1 MKIDRKERVL
11 LGLLKECAGEEKGII
26 KKSAL
31 PRREARSCY
40 NIGSGFTVEHIAAFA
55 LDVQA
60 ALAAGN
66 ADIGTAAGAFEK
78 LEIPALAAALLVCPK
93 RAALSG
99 EPIQIGGIFG
109 FPLPQTPGKSAN
121 KA

>member
-31 PRREARSCY
+31 PDGKRSFY

-93 RAALSG
+93 LAALSG
-99 EPIQIGGIFG
+99 EPSQIGGIFG

>member
-1 MKIDRKERVL
+1 MRGRGKRHHKKERAS
-11 LGLLKECAGEEKGII
+11 KT
-26 KKSAL
+26 
-31 PRREARSCY
+31 EARSFY

-78 LEIPALAAALLVCPK
+78 LEIPALTAALLVCPK
-93 RAALSG
+93 LAALSG
-99 EPIQIGGIFG
+99 EPSQIGGIFG
-109 FPLPQTPGKSAN
+109 FPLPQTPGKSTK